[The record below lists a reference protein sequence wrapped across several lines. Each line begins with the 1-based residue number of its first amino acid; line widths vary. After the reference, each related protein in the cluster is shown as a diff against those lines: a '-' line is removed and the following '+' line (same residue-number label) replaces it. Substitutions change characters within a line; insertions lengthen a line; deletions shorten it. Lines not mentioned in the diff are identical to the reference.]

1 MLELIGL
8 IALLYVAVKFIPD
21 FLMFLVKLVIGLF
34 VLILFI
40 NVLLWT
46 FTLWPIIWIDL

>member
-34 VLILFI
+34 VLILFV
-40 NVLLWT
+40 NVLWALT
-46 FTLWPIIWIDL
+46 FWPIIWIGL